1 MADNVQKNL
10 ERMVPEFEEMQTSG
24 LFTAVR
30 SSLAHPLFSYF
41 LPFNDTN

>member
-24 LFTAVR
+24 LFTSVR
-30 SSLAHPLFSYF
+30 SPCSQIVFSA
-41 LPFNDTN
+41 LQ